1 MEFFEYTLFSKGHDG
16 CIISPGIIEKS
27 KDPSLYLT
35 KIGSSKDI
43 ENEYK
48 IYGSLPDEFD
58 GIIYNKECY
67 IYNFNQKDY
76 SLDKPCQQRIEQ
88 KSKLNIIYDKMIT
101 IKRFFGTDLSKILYK
116 KIDINKKDIYYLLKK
131 LCMLYRCVEKLNSK
145 YCIFHRDI
153 TSHNILY
160 DIKLRKI
167 CLVDFIQSR
176 QYFPPKTRP
185 HHLPEKDLDDII
197 DVTNTIIEFTNKR
210 FGTDLKFINKIS
222 DIEKNKEHIKIQLK
236 HN

>member
-1 MEFFEYTLFSKGHDG
+1 MEFSKYVLFSKGHDG
-16 CIISPGIIEKS
+16 CIISPGIVDKS

-48 IYGSLPDEFD
+48 IYSSLPVEFD

-67 IYNFNQKDY
+67 IHNFNQEDY
-76 SLDKPCQQRIEQ
+76 SLDQTCLKRIEE
-88 KSKLNIIYDKMIT
+88 KNNLSIIYDKMIT

-116 KIDINKKDIYYLLKK
+116 KIDVKKKDIYYLLKN
-131 LCMLYRCVEKLNSK
+131 LLILYRCVEKLNSK

-160 DIKLRKI
+160 DITLKKI
-167 CLVDFIQSR
+167 CLVDFVQSK

-185 HHLPEKDLDDII
+185 HHLPEKDLSDII
-197 DVTNTIIEFTNKR
+197 DVTNSIIEFTNKT
-210 FGTDLKFINKIS
+210 FGTDIKNINKMS
-222 DIEKNKEHIKIQLK
+222 DIEKNKKHIKFQLK